1 MLHLDGDS
9 FILRLSAQNGS
20 LILTNDLF
28 KEFREEFSW
37 IDQRRV
43 PYSILSGELYLH
55 PIFEKEEQD

>member
-1 MLHLDGDS
+1 M
-9 FILRLSAQNGS
+9 RLSAQNGS